1 MVRLN
6 SVNEK
11 NFEEL
16 KSLALKLG
24 ANDAFVIPASEIVLE
39 NRTVLKCRFG
49 CIGWISHVCPP
60 MIPTVDEF
68 RIMLQEY
75 SWVMLVD
82 WKTSVKLDADISD
95 IFTRLSFESGGS
107 ELDKKY
113 VEQMKN
119 IIRDRKEIIQPGT
132 LQLEKEAWKMGYTM
146 AFGTFPGMCTMCA
159 SDDYTKVECVEKGV
173 SLCKYYTAIRPC
185 LMGLG
190 VRLDKT
196 LGKLGIDLPRF
207 PVHGIP
213 QQYTIV
219 LLD

>member
-6 SVNEK
+6 DSDEK
-11 NFEEL
+11 NFKEL
-16 KSLALKLG
+16 RSLALGLG
-24 ANDAFVIPASEIVLE
+24 ANDAFVVPASEIVLE

-49 CIGWISHVCPP
+49 CIGYISHVCPP
-60 MIPTVDEF
+60 LIPTVDEF
-68 RIMLQEY
+68 RTMLQEY

-82 WKTSVKLDADISD
+82 WKTSVKLDKDISEM
-95 IFTRLSFESGGS
+95 FTRLSFESGGS

-113 VEQMKN
+113 LGQMKN

-132 LQLEKEAWKMGYTM
+132 LQLEKEAWKMGYAM
-146 AFGTFPGMCTMCA
+146 AFGTFPGMCTLCA
-159 SDDYTKVECVEKGV
+159 SDDYTTVDCVEKGT
-173 SLCKYYTAIRPC
+173 SLCKHYTAIRPC

-190 VRLDKT
+190 IRLDKT
-196 LGKLGIDLPRF
+196 LEKLGLDLPKF
-207 PVHGIP
+207 PVLGIP